1 MTQINKLTESPT
13 FEAGDKMPIYNKQ
26 VSRTRSLSFEN
37 LQKNLKYVSDITV
50 SGSILTVHYSDGTQK
65 DLTI

>member
-13 FEAGDKMPIYNKQ
+13 FVAGDKLPIHVKK

-37 LQKNLKYVSDITV
+37 LQKSLKYVSDITV